1 MSGRCGIS
9 PDNFSES
16 NTCGGTF
23 LAFGG
28 APVPPSVPPTV
39 PPTTPP
45 LTPPATPP
53 STPPSSPSS
62 SSFFSSSSFGC
73 TSCGTVEGVTIFFSM
88 CLTSTCLRAGG
99 GGGGGGGGAL
109 KNVSDSAGGVI
120 SST

>member
-1 MSGRCGIS
+1 M
-9 PDNFSES
+9 
-16 NTCGGTF
+16 CGGTF
-23 LAFGG
+23 LAFAG
-28 APVPPSVPPTV
+28 AGVPVPPTT

-62 SSFFSSSSFGC
+62 SSGFCSSCLGW
-73 TSCGTVEGVTIFFSM
+73 TSCGTVVGVTIFFSM
-88 CLTSTCLRAGG
+88 CLTSVCFLAGG